1 MARLADVYH
10 FPNAPAT
17 RQEEEREREE
27 ERKSGRMG
35 TGEDCSEIFTGWV
48 LLVLGEGL
56 EAIYG
61 LAIVRYDGPFSK
73 RFGM

>member
-27 ERKSGRMG
+27 DRKSGRAVG
-35 TGEDCSEIFTGWV
+35 CEQGRIEV
-48 LLVLGEGL
+48 LTCG
-56 EAIYG
+56 
-61 LAIVRYDGPFSK
+61 
-73 RFGM
+73 